1 MDDQGR
7 VTAVEV
13 AHPNMQT
20 RIVEGEIPIHYEEI
34 PIEPAQTVTT
44 SALLDVLTQDPI
56 CPVCQIKGTPVSDD
70 RGIAYRHEFRHYLCR
85 VTPRALERA

>member
-7 VTAVEV
+7 VTAVEMD
-13 AHPNMQT
+13 HPNMQT
-20 RIVEGEIPIHYEEI
+20 RIVEGEI

-56 CPVCQIKGTPVSDD
+56 CPVCQIKGTPISDD

-85 VTPRALERA
+85 VTPKALERA